1 MRLRPSGQ
9 AGHYMGKTMKK
20 LAIVAILAALL
31 STSVGCSSNTA
42 KGAGIGALAGG
53 AAGLGIAAISGGYL
67 GWGALAGAGAGAL
80 VGGIVGNAQD
90 HKAAAH

>member
-1 MRLRPSGQ
+1 
-9 AGHYMGKTMKK
+9 MGKTMKK

-53 AAGLGIAAISGGYL
+53 AAGLGIAAIYGG
-67 GWGALAGAGAGAL
+67 
-80 VGGIVGNAQD
+80 
-90 HKAAAH
+90 